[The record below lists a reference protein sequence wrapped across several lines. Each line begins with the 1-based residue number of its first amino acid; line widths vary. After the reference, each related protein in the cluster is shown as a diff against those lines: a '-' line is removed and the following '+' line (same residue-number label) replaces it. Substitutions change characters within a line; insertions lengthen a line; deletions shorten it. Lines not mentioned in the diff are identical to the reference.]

1 MRNSSAND
9 LSHTVSQADT
19 LHQQL
24 EAGFPA
30 NTRFNNRELSWLEFN
45 ARVLEEACD
54 ASVPLL
60 ERIKFL
66 AIFSANLDEFFM
78 VRAATVQRQIEAGVT
93 KPGPEGLT
101 PAEVMTLINAKVHQA
116 HESIGGCLREQLLP
130 ALEAAGIFIV
140 DERSASTEQVEFVSK
155 YFNKYVKPLLTPLAI
170 DVSHPFPQLE
180 NKALYFCVELGRRKK
195 SKTKMKLRLALVPIP
210 SQTLGRFV
218 QLPEA
223 NGKHYVIRLDDVIRL
238 NLHEIFPRENTLGCY
253 AIKVVRDAELEI
265 VEEEAQDLLET
276 IVESLE
282 QRKRGPATRFL
293 YDPDM
298 PARVVE
304 MFVKQLKLE
313 PSKIFPGARY
323 HSFAD
328 FMQFPSFDAAHLQN
342 PPMPPLPV
350 AKLEQSADLF
360 ATMCEQDILLHHPYQ
375 RFDYVVRFLEA
386 AAEDPDV
393 KTIKMTLYRVSSKS
407 PIAKALAKAAKHGK
421 KVFVVVELKARF
433 DEETNIDWARKLKKE
448 GVHVMYGVSGLK
460 THAKLALVVRKESG
474 GVRRYCHL
482 STGNYN
488 DRTAQIYGDLGL
500 LTAREELCEE
510 VARVFDVLTGNTEP
524 TAFKHLL
531 VAPKFM
537 RGEFI
542 QRIRRE
548 AEHARAGKRS
558 GIIAKMNSLVDTE
571 MIDELYLAS
580 QAGVPI
586 QLLIRG
592 ICCLKPGVPGLS
604 ESIKVTS
611 LIDRFLEHA
620 RVYIFEN
627 DGAPE
632 YILASADWMPR
643 NLNSRVE
650 VGFPL
655 LDPRLQQHVR
665 EIIDVQLADNVKA
678 RVLNADSTNTRPRV
692 EGQARRAQVELY
704 ERAKREA

>member
-1 MRNSSAND
+1 MRNSSANGFSG
-9 LSHTVSQADT
+9 LAPQTHTLRA
-19 LHQQL
+19 QL
-24 EAGFPA
+24 EAAFPA
-30 NTRFNNRELSWLEFN
+30 SARLNNRELSWLEFN

-54 ASVPLL
+54 ESVPLL

-66 AIFSANLDEFFM
+66 AIFASNLDEFFM

-93 KPGPEGLT
+93 QPGPEGLT
-101 PAEVMTLINAKVHQA
+101 PSEVMTRINAKVHEA
-116 HESIGGCLREQLLP
+116 HESIGACFRGQLVP
-130 ALEAAGIFIV
+130 ALEAAGIIIV
-140 DERSASTEQVEFVSK
+140 DERSATTEQVEFVSK
-155 YFNKYVKPLLTPLAI
+155 YFNKHVKPLLTPLAI
-170 DVSHPFPQLE
+170 DAAHPFPQLE

-195 SKTKMKLRLALVPIP
+195 SKAKMKLRLALVPIP

-218 QLPEA
+218 PLPEEH
-223 NGKHYVIRLDDVIRL
+223 GKHFVIRLDDVIRL

-276 IVESLE
+276 IAESLE

-293 YDPDM
+293 YDPEM
-298 PARVVE
+298 PPRVVE

-328 FMQFPSFDAAHLQN
+328 FVQFPSFEATHLQN
-342 PPMPPLPV
+342 PAMPPLPV
-350 AKLEQSADLF
+350 AKLERSADLF
-360 ATMCEQDILLHHPYQ
+360 AAMRGQDVLLHHPYQ
-375 RFDYVVRFLEA
+375 SFDYVVRFLEA
-386 AAEDPDV
+386 AAEDADV
-393 KTIKMTLYRVSSKS
+393 KAIKMTLYRISSKS
-407 PIAKALAKAAKHGK
+407 PVAKALAKAAKHGK
-421 KVFVVVELKARF
+421 KVFVLVELKARF

-510 VARVFDVLTGNTEP
+510 VAAVFDVLTGNTEP

-531 VAPKFM
+531 VAPQFM

-558 GIIAKMNSLVDTE
+558 GIIAKMNSLVDAE
-571 MIDELYLAS
+571 MIDELYLAG

-586 QLLIRG
+586 RLIVRG

-604 ESIKVTS
+604 ENIKVLS
-611 LIDRFLEHA
+611 IIDRFLEHA

-643 NLNSRVE
+643 NLNSRIE
-650 VGFPL
+650 VGFPI
-655 LDPRLQQHVR
+655 LDPALQQQVR
-665 EIIDVQLADNVKA
+665 EIINVQLADNVKG
-678 RVLNADSTNTRPRV
+678 RVLDADGANSRPRV
-692 EGQARRAQVELY
+692 EGQARRAQEELY
-704 ERAKREA
+704 EMAKRWA